1 MPLNFPKRKDFPYIF
16 PNRKGGSLF
25 FSIWEDSIIELINL
39 EDFGIKV
46 RVLDNIL
53 IMSRGVIWKSGNN

>member
-1 MPLNFPKRKDFPYIF
+1 MSLNL
-16 PNRKGGSLF
+16 PNGKGVSLF

-39 EDFGIKV
+39 GDFGRKA

-53 IMSRGVIWKSGNN
+53 ILSRGVIWKSGNN